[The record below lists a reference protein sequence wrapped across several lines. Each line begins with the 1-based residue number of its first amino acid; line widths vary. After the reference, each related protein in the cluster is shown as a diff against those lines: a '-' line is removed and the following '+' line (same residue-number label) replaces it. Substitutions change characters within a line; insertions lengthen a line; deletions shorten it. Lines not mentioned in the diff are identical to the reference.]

1 MEKKKRYMYYVDF
14 LSYLEQIVLF
24 LACQS
29 PSENGSKLKEFA
41 TKGSKFFPFRVNHFQ
56 EEAKPIFYRVVS
68 LESVPLP
75 WRCRCLIT
83 FEACQVKTCLLTCTF
98 SNPAAHMQ
106 SIIWSFSPFIHSV
119 VSNNSFNGQRRPWSD
134 CADAQADRG
143 LRCPHMPEDTFS
155 HDAADIYFKSPIIF
169 QP

>member
-1 MEKKKRYMYYVDF
+1 MYYVDF
-14 LSYLEQIVLF
+14 LSYLEQCVLF

-134 CADAQADRG
+134 CQMRRLIGAFAARTCQKTHF
-143 LRCPHMPEDTFS
+143 HMTQPIYISSHLSHFS
-155 HDAADIYFKSPIIF
+155 LSTL
-169 QP
+169 